1 MQISD
6 NLGAGRADPA
16 ESALYAKKKNESESS
31 LPFSWGED
39 KVNISDEARA
49 AQAAASQSGGEN
61 AADDDAAG
69 DGKSDAARAFADYMQ
84 ESRSKA
90 QSSGSPEE
98 RLEDLKKKLEKLQ
111 SQMAQTA
118 ASTNLPEEIKETRIA
133 DLSSQVNAV
142 MAQIA
147 ELSAETSAKQKQS

>member
-1 MQISD
+1 MQAVI
-6 NLGAGRADPA
+6 GRQYIPTPWRRYADKRHPGRGPRR
-16 ESALYAKKKNESESS
+16 S
-31 LPFSWGED
+31 GR